1 MERKEMN
8 PTSAETA
15 PQPLPLGMKT
25 RWGIIGA
32 VGMIGGERYYWLH
45 KQWKTPVVAMI
56 PASTLEPTVRRP
68 DADNP

>member
-1 MERKEMN
+1 MERMKKN
-8 PTSAETA
+8 PAVAETA

-56 PASTLEPTVRRP
+56 PASTLEPAVRRLMV
-68 DADNP
+68 DNP